1 MIRPATVADVDAIA
15 RLELENLG
23 DDAWSR
29 ALVEE
34 GVAGELP
41 TVRYLVAEER
51 HDVVGHAV
59 VSVVADISELQR
71 IAVDPFHRR
80 DGLATRLLDEV
91 VALAREEGAD
101 RLLLEVREDNA
112 GAIAFYAA
120 RGFVEIDR
128 RRRYYRDGATAV
140 VLERPLGRGGGAVGN

>member
-1 MIRPATVADVDAIA
+1 MIRPAATDDVDAIA
-15 RLELENLG
+15 GLEWENLG
-23 DDAWSR
+23 RDAWSR

-41 TVRYLVAEER
+41 TVRYLVATDGDE
-51 HDVVGHAV
+51 VVGHAV
-59 VSVVADISELQR
+59 VSVVADVSELQR
-71 IAVDPFHRR
+71 IAVNAAHRR
-80 DGLATRLLDEV
+80 AGLATGLLEEV
-91 VALAREEGAD
+91 VGLARVEGAD

-128 RRRYYRDGATAV
+128 RRRYYRDGGTALV
-140 VLERPLGRGGGAVGN
+140 MSKDIGQ

>member
-1 MIRPATVADVDAIA
+1 MIRPATADDVDAIA
-15 RLELENLG
+15 GLEWENLG
-23 DDAWSR
+23 RDAWSR

-41 TVRYLVAEER
+41 TIHYLVADDGDE
-51 HDVVGHAV
+51 VVGHAV

-71 IAVDPFHRR
+71 IAVDAAHRR
-80 DGLATRLLDEV
+80 AGLATGLLDEAV
-91 VALAREEGAD
+91 GLARDEGAD

-112 GAIAFYAA
+112 GAIAFYVA

-128 RRRYYRDGATAV
+128 RPRYYRDGGTAV
-140 VLERPLGRGGGAVGN
+140 VMRRDIGQG

>member
-1 MIRPATVADVDAIA
+1 VIRSATRADVDAIA
-15 RLELENLG
+15 RLEQENLG

-41 TVRYLVAEER
+41 TVRYLVAEGGE
-51 HDVVGHAV
+51 DVVGHAV

-71 IAVDPFHRR
+71 IAVDPLHRR
-80 DGLATRLLDEV
+80 DGLATQLLDEV
-91 VALAREEGAD
+91 IVLARDEGAD
-101 RLLLEVREDNA
+101 RLLLEVREDNS

-120 RGFVEIDR
+120 RGFAEIDR
-128 RRRYYRDGATAV
+128 RRRYYRDGGTAV
-140 VLERPLGRGGGAVGN
+140 VMQRSLRS